1 MQDECTPHRDRE
13 LGLGVSRPPGGGV
26 TSGGAKGGGSGV
38 WPPPAATLGPL
49 ACACQPPGA
58 KWCAGPWRAGARPSA
73 APPVLHACQHT
84 LFSIH
89 AKLSTVPIFLW
100 PIFLTL
106 CTPPLPPPSN
116 YAATQAAHLTAAAR
130 RLRSAPPY
138 KESSTLVLPGAQS
151 LASSRRATR
160 EKEHS
165 WRPQTRRRRS
175 TAACPAARG

>member
-1 MQDECTPHRDRE
+1 VCGPMAGRGQA
-13 LGLGVSRPPGGGV
+13 L
-26 TSGGAKGGGSGV
+26 SGASC
-38 WPPPAATLGPL
+38 AACLPD
-49 ACACQPPGA
+49 
-58 KWCAGPWRAGARPSA
+58 
-73 APPVLHACQHT
+73 T

-89 AKLSTVPIFLW
+89 AKHSTVPIFLW

-130 RLRSAPPY
+130 AGGSTGRLRSAPPY
-138 KESSTLVLPGAQS
+138 KESSTLVLPGAHS

-175 TAACPAARG
+175 AAACPAARG